1 MDVGM
6 MSDELLYRLE
16 NRVAVITLNR
26 PERLNALTKDMMQ
39 ALRVRLA
46 ECAVDEAIGC
56 VVLTGAGSAFCA
68 GGDVRVQAQV
78 AAEGSRGDAGASDR
92 SAACLDGGIAAAARD
107 AEADDCD
114 AEWCRRWSG
123 AVVGVGMRSANRGTE
138 RADDDGV
145 RQGRPFG

>member
-39 ALRVRLA
+39 ALRMRLA

-56 VVLTGAGSAFCA
+56 VVLTGAGRRVLCRWRRA
-68 GGDVRVQAQV
+68 GAGAGCGGG
-78 AAEGSRGDAGASDR
+78 ESRDSGASDR
-92 SAACLDGGIAAAARD
+92 FAACLDGGIAAAARD

-114 AEWCRRWSG
+114 AEWRRRRSG
-123 AVVGVGMRSANRGTE
+123 AVVGVGMRSAYRRTE

-145 RQGRPFG
+145 REGRPFG